1 MYLNQF
7 ERKILVPSMKIAT
20 ASLQLPTPDG
30 WTLKRK
36 GVQGD
41 AAHTYVTLAFLRPAS
56 RQLSRQSTKFNI
68 RHQSDQ
74 PLAKSIHTPVNDWQS

>member
-7 ERKILVPSMKIAT
+7 ERKILVSSMKIAT

-56 RQLSRQSTKFNI
+56 RQLRRQYTKFNN
-68 RHQSDQ
+68 RH
-74 PLAKSIHTPVNDWQS
+74 